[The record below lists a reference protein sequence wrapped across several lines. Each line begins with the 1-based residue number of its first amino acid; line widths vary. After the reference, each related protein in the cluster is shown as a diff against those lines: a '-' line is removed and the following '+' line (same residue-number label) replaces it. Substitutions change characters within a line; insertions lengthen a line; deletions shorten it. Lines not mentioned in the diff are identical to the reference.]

1 MNKTCENKN
10 MDCKITTK
18 DCVFKYL
25 NTEVNN
31 PKYVVWSGEFVCRE
45 HDISHKKQEDG
56 VLLAKS

>member
-18 DCVFKYL
+18 DSVFKYL

-31 PKYVVWSGEFVCRE
+31 SK
-45 HDISHKKQEDG
+45 
-56 VLLAKS
+56 